1 MDGITLQQLQCF
13 DALVAEGSF
22 QAAAAR
28 VLRTHPTVA
37 VAIKNLEE
45 QVGFALLERGGYRVT
60 LTERG
65 RAFHARV
72 QSLLQQADGLKTFG
86 RQLAMG
92 EETVLNVAIGD
103 LCPLEPT
110 LGLLRDFFKHNPAT
124 RLDLHFEAISG
135 PWERLADGAADL
147 ILHHIDKSDPT
158 LDYID
163 LADVRLIPVAS
174 PALFPGLKARD
185 FSLATLQGAVQCVIR
200 DTARHSPPKDYYML
214 SGARQMTVSDQLMK
228 KQVILNAMGWGHM
241 PSFMVAEEIRRGTLI
256 DFTNATFRGGRIELV
271 AARRRDRPHGP
282 AASRLWDY
290 IAAEARALSSAAAAK
305 PKAAKRRR

>member
-28 VLRTHPTVA
+28 LLRTHPTVA
-37 VAIKNLEE
+37 VAIRNLEE
-45 QVGFALLERGGYRVT
+45 QLGFALLDRSGYRVA

-65 RAFHARV
+65 RAFHTRV
-72 QSLLQQADGLKTFG
+72 QRLLQQADGLRTYG

-92 EETVLNVAIGD
+92 EETALNVAIGD
-103 LCPLEPT
+103 LCPVEPT

-135 PWERLADGAADL
+135 PWERLADGEADL
-147 ILHHIDKSDPT
+147 ILHHVDKSDSS

-174 PALFPGLKARD
+174 PSLFPGLKPKE
-185 FSLATLQGAVQCVIR
+185 FTPVVLQSAVQCVIR
-200 DTARHSPPKDYYML
+200 DTARHSLPKDYYML
-214 SGARQMTVSDQLMK
+214 AGARQMTVSDQLMK

-241 PSFMVAEEIRRGTLI
+241 PAFMVADEIRRGTLI
-256 DFTNATFRGGRIELV
+256 DFTNAHFRGGRIELV
-271 AARRRDRPHGP
+271 ACRRRDRPHGP

-290 IAAEARALSSAAAAK
+290 IAGQARTLSSAAALK
-305 PKAAKRRR
+305 PKKRKR